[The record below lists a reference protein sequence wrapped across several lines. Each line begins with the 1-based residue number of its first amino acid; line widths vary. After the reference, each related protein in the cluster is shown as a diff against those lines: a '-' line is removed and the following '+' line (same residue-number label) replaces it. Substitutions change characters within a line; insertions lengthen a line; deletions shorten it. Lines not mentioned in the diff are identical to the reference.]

1 MSPKHDELEQR
12 VDNLEREMKR
22 IKSLYD
28 QTLTYKDTDPRTFL
42 MHARLAA
49 EAICKNIFMSKVSPN
64 PGNLMLDGLLEKLN
78 AASVLPKRIALPL
91 RTIQAYGNFGSHDQP
106 EQEVI
111 TPEYIRPCLEAFV
124 IVARWYFTEY
134 SAAEWTPAASSNLEQ
149 RRSLESVGQPGIT
162 LDQEKES
169 ARRETPPFNIHQRP
183 REDTPHELPAIA
195 VTDVQGNTTTL
206 SPYGVYYKPVGV
218 AKLNDA
224 FITGLIVERG
234 LASETFAW
242 SDIVR
247 VEINGKVATLALES
261 GRKVEHAE
269 LRRGT
274 VVGQTQAG
282 GEYALNLSE
291 TKAITRVGGA
301 IVPPL
306 QSASSSVGGAIVPP
320 APSASSPQVMGQMR
334 LSDGRQLPFVS
345 MGLLGW
351 PAGIVPIQDLSA
363 AKYSYSKSIR
373 EAVAHANKHTEEL
386 ARVSLSGIK
395 RIQFF
400 IPTSEE
406 QKELDAGGLGCQAER
421 PQSHGC
427 CVVRKVSLFFE
438 KSTPMKEIFIILGSN
453 KSPIAAL
460 GPQEQEYRLNRY
472 DLLELSFGSA

>member
-1 MSPKHDELEQR
+1 MSQKHDELEQR
-12 VDNLEREMKR
+12 VDNLERELKR

-49 EAICKNIFMSKVSPN
+49 EAICKNIFITKISSN

-134 SAAEWTPAASSNLEQ
+134 STVAWTPDVSTYQEH
-149 RRSLESVGQPGIT
+149 RRPCESVGQPGVT
-162 LDQEKES
+162 LDQEKEC
-169 ARRETPPFNIHQRP
+169 ARREPPPFELPQRA
-183 REDTPHELPAIA
+183 REDTPHEPRAIA

-206 SPYGVYYKPVGV
+206 SPYGVYYKPVGL
-218 AKLNDA
+218 AKLNGA
-224 FITGLIVERG
+224 FIAGLIVERG
-234 LASETFAW
+234 SASETFAW
-242 SDIVR
+242 SDITR

-269 LRRGT
+269 LRTGT
-274 VVGQTQAG
+274 VVGQTQTG

-291 TKAITRVGGA
+291 TKAITRVG
-301 IVPPL
+301 VT
-306 QSASSSVGGAIVPP
+306 IVPP
-320 APSASSPQVMGQMR
+320 APSANSSQMMGQMR
-334 LSDGRQLPFVS
+334 FSDGRQVPFVS
-345 MGLLGW
+345 LGLLGW
-351 PAGIVPIQDLSA
+351 PAGIVAIQDLSA
-363 AKYSYSKSIR
+363 EKYSYSYSIR
-373 EAVAHANKHTEEL
+373 EAVAHANEHTEEL

-406 QKELDAGGLGCQAER
+406 QKEIDAGGLGCQADR
-421 PQSHGC
+421 PKSHGF
-427 CVVRKVSLFFE
+427 CVVRKASLFFE
-438 KSTPMKEIFIILGSN
+438 RNEPMKEIFIILGSN

-460 GPQEQEYRLNRY
+460 GPQEQEYKLNRY
-472 DLLELSFGSA
+472 DLLELSFGNA